1 MQIKSIPAS
10 RPVDWYKQGWTL
22 FAKDMKTWVLMA
34 LVMGI
39 GGFVLNFL
47 PILGQIAI
55 LVLLPALIGGLLYSA
70 QQASE
75 GKPLKLEYLWKVLLD
90 KDKRNQFLGLGG
102 ILFGLAAMVGII
114 SVVFVGDSLLRGA
127 TAGVGGI
134 GIGGVLFLLI
144 VGFASF
150 VLFYYTTALMLFR
163 ELSLFDALTL
173 CASTAV
179 TQVVPLFVLFLMYSV
194 LSLVAVIP
202 LGLGLLVLIPVTA
215 GAVFVSYK
223 EIF

>member
-1 MQIKSIPAS
+1 MQIKRIPAS
-10 RPVDWYKQGWTL
+10 RAVDWYKQGWAL
-22 FAKDMKTWVLMA
+22 FSKDMKTWVLMA
-34 LVMGI
+34 LVMGM

-47 PILGQIAI
+47 PILGQIVI
-55 LVLLPALIGGLLYSA
+55 LVLLPALIAGLLYSA
-70 QQASE
+70 QQANA

-90 KDKRNQFLGLGG
+90 ARKRNEFLALGG
-102 ILFGLAAMVGII
+102 ILFALAALVGII

-134 GIGGVLFLLI
+134 GLGGMLFLLI

-150 VLFYYTTALMLFR
+150 VLFYFTTALMLFR
-163 ELSLFDALTL
+163 ELSLFDALKM
-173 CASTAV
+173 CVSTAV
-179 TQVVPLFVLFLMYSV
+179 TQVLPLLVLFLMYSV

-202 LGLGLLVLIPVTA
+202 LGLGMLVLIPVTV
-215 GAVFVSYK
+215 GAVFVSYQ